1 MSVYS
6 TSKVRQFGW
15 MTDSPLPQLPLDLK
29 KHPKPTGD
37 IWEPSKTH
45 PATVPVPLPVVMVRV
60 DGPFTALDRKLW
72 LLMLHN
78 AWDELDSNKPYH
90 EISVAEILR
99 LFRKFGR
106 TDLGTRGKLKI
117 GKAEEDTEAATLWD
131 SVRRLVK
138 TTVEWEDEDYQGISA
153 LISEALLS
161 KRYRE
166 TGKIY
171 YAFGK
176 GLSKQILAP
185 RAFARLR
192 VHVVLALRSKYAVT
206 LYEIL
211 EAYVNRRES
220 SLTVS
225 IEDFRLWLKVPDD
238 SYEVWRDLRRFVVD
252 PAVGELNEHG
262 EEGGFFVRYEGLR
275 EGKAFTKIKFTLS
288 KTAARD
294 DRDAV
299 LQKKARRARSFTAP
313 AGMAGPDYEPSDA
326 VLAQLRT
333 IALEKG
339 VTRVVI
345 DESRLTLGVGSGFAI
360 APTAIPKLQS
370 LTKNRFRFTDGRI
383 LVDLPKQM
391 APAASLPL
399 LRALLVAL

>member
-1 MSVYS
+1 MHAPRKSGSVS
-6 TSKVRQFGW
+6 G
-15 MTDSPLPQLPLDLK
+15 MADSESAQLPLALRTN
-29 KHPKPTGD
+29 PKPTGD

-78 AWDELDSNKPYH
+78 AWDELDTEKPYH
-90 EISVAEILR
+90 EISVSELLR
-99 LFRKFGR
+99 LFRRFGR
-106 TDLGTRGKLKI
+106 TDLGTRGKIKL
-117 GKAEEDTEAATLWD
+117 GKNEEDTEAAALWD

-138 TTVEWEDEDYQGISA
+138 TTVEWEDADYQGISA
-153 LISEALLS
+153 LVSEALLN

-192 VHVVLALRSKYAVT
+192 CHVVLALRSKYAVT

-225 IEDFRLWLKVPDD
+225 IEEFQSWLKVPENAYPD
-238 SYEVWRDLRRFVVD
+238 WRELKKRVIT
-252 PAVGELNEHG
+252 PAVNEINEHG
-262 EEGGFFVRYEGLR
+262 EEGGFFVSYEGIR
-275 EGKAFTKIKFTLS
+275 EGKSFTKIRFMLAKS
-288 KTAARD
+288 AARD
-294 DRDAV
+294 DRDNK
-299 LQKKARRARSFTAP
+299 LQGKARRGRAYANPGEQLTHGAT
-313 AGMAGPDYEPSDA
+313 YEPTDA
-326 VLAQLRT
+326 VLAQL
-333 IALEKG
+333 L
-339 VTRVVI
+339 
-345 DESRLTLGVGSGFAI
+345 AI
-360 APTAIPKLQS
+360 APGWDRQA
-370 LTKNRFRFTDGRI
+370 
-383 LVDLPKQM
+383 
-391 APAASLPL
+391 
-399 LRALLVAL
+399 LVAQYREWSRGRTAPDNPHGAFIGWAKKFTKKMAAA

>member
-1 MSVYS
+1 
-6 TSKVRQFGW
+6 
-15 MTDSPLPQLPLDLK
+15 MTDSQAQLPFAPTNG
-29 KHPKPTGD
+29 PKPTGD
-37 IWEPSKTH
+37 IWEPSRTH

-78 AWDELDSNKPYH
+78 AWDDLDSDKPYH
-90 EISVAEILR
+90 EISIAELLR
-99 LFRKFGR
+99 LFRRFGR
-106 TDLGTRGKLKI
+106 TDLGTSGKIKL
-117 GKAEEDTEAATLWD
+117 GKTEEDTEAAALWD

-153 LISEALLS
+153 LVSEALLS

-211 EAYVNRRES
+211 EAYVNRRDS

-225 IEDFRLWLKVPDD
+225 VEDFRSWLKVPDD
-238 SYEVWRDLRRFVVD
+238 SYAIWRDLRRFVFD
-252 PAVGELNEHG
+252 PAVNEINEHG
-262 EEGGFFVRYEGLR
+262 EDGGFFVGYEGIR

-288 KTAARD
+288 KSMARD
-294 DRDAV
+294 DRDAA
-299 LQKKARRARSFTAP
+299 LQGKARRAISFAAP
-313 AGMAGPDYEPSDA
+313 ASASGAHYEPTDA
-326 VLAQLRT
+326 VLAQLRKAAPGWDRQ
-333 IALEKG
+333 ALLAQYREWCKG
-339 VTRVVI
+339 K
-345 DESRLTLGVGSGFAI
+345 ESPANPHGAFLAWV
-360 APTAIPKLQS
+360 K
-370 LTKNRFRFTDGRI
+370 RFTKG
-383 LVDLPKQM
+383 K
-391 APAASLPL
+391 AA
-399 LRALLVAL
+399 A

>member
-1 MSVYS
+1 MN
-6 TSKVRQFGW
+6 
-15 MTDSPLPQLPLDLK
+15 DSHSAQLPLALK
-29 KHPKPTGD
+29 NPPKPTGD

-78 AWDELDSNKPYH
+78 AWDELDSDKPYH
-90 EISVAEILR
+90 EISISELLR

-106 TDLGTRGKLKI
+106 TDLGTRGTVRI
-117 GKAEEDTEAATLWD
+117 GKSEEDTEAAALWD

-153 LISEALLS
+153 LIGEALLS

-206 LYEIL
+206 LYEVL

-220 SLTVS
+220 SFTVAVD
-225 IEDFRLWLKVPDD
+225 DFRMWLKVPDD
-238 SYEVWRDLRRFVVD
+238 AYGIWRDLRRFVID
-252 PAVGELNEHG
+252 PAVNEINAHG
-262 EEGGFFVRYEGLR
+262 EDGGFFVGYEGIR

-299 LQKKARRARSFTAP
+299 LQGKARRASSFTASADTTGAP
-313 AGMAGPDYEPSDA
+313 YEPSDA
-326 VLAQLRT
+326 VLNQLRT
-333 IALEKG
+333 IAPG
-339 VTRVVI
+339 WDR
-345 DESRLTLGVGSGFAI
+345 
-360 APTAIPKLQS
+360 Q
-370 LTKNRFRFTDGRI
+370 
-383 LVDLPKQM
+383 
-391 APAASLPL
+391 
-399 LRALLVAL
+399 ALLANYREWSRGKVAPKNAHGAFIGWAKKFTKGKAAA

>member
-1 MSVYS
+1 
-6 TSKVRQFGW
+6 
-15 MTDSPLPQLPLDLK
+15 MTDSLLSQIPLDLK
-29 KHPKPTGD
+29 NAPKPTGD
-37 IWEPSKTH
+37 IWEPSTTR

-72 LLMLHN
+72 LLLLHN
-78 AWDELDSNKPYH
+78 AWDELDSDKPYH

-99 LFRKFGR
+99 LFRRFGR
-106 TDLGTRGKLKI
+106 TDLGTRGKIKL
-117 GKAEEDTEAATLWD
+117 GKNEEDTEAAALWD

-153 LISEALLS
+153 LIGEALLS

-220 SLTVS
+220 SLIVS
-225 IEDFRLWLKVPDD
+225 IEDFRSWLKVPDE

-252 PAVGELNEHG
+252 PAIGEINEHG
-262 EEGGFFVRYEGLR
+262 VEGGFFVAYEGLR

-288 KTAARD
+288 KSAARD

-313 AGMAGPDYEPSDA
+313 IAAAAASAYEPSDA
-326 VLAQLRT
+326 VLAQLLT
-333 IALEKG
+333 IAPGWDRQALLAQYREW
-339 VTRVVI
+339 
-345 DESRLTLGVGSGFAI
+345 SRGKPPADKPHGAFIGWV
-360 APTAIPKLQS
+360 K
-370 LTKNRFRFTDGRI
+370 RFT
-383 LVDLPKQM
+383 
-391 APAASLPL
+391 
-399 LRALLVAL
+399 

>member
-1 MSVYS
+1 
-6 TSKVRQFGW
+6 
-15 MTDSPLPQLPLDLK
+15 MTDSVFTQLPLPLK
-29 KHPKPTGD
+29 NAPKPTGD

-78 AWDELDSNKPYH
+78 AWDELDSEKPYH

-117 GKAEEDTEAATLWD
+117 GKSEEDTESAALWE

-153 LISEALLS
+153 LVSEALLS

-220 SLTVS
+220 SFTVS
-225 IEDFRLWLKVPDD
+225 IEDFRLWLKVPEDAYAD
-238 SYEVWRDLRRFVVD
+238 WKDLKRNVVM
-252 PAVGELNEHG
+252 PAVGEINEHG
-262 EEGGFFVRYEGLR
+262 EDGGFFVNYEGLR
-275 EGKAFTKIKFTLS
+275 EGKAFAKIKFTLS
-288 KTAARD
+288 KSPARD
-294 DRDAV
+294 SRDAV

-313 AGMAGPDYEPSDA
+313 AGTAGADYEPSDA
-326 VLAQLRT
+326 VLIQLRT
-333 IALEKG
+333 IAPGWDRQALLAQYREW
-339 VTRVVI
+339 
-345 DESRLTLGVGSGFAI
+345 SRGKVPADKPHGAFIGWV
-360 APTAIPKLQS
+360 K
-370 LTKNRFRFTDGRI
+370 RFTKG
-383 LVDLPKQM
+383 K
-391 APAASLPL
+391 AA
-399 LRALLVAL
+399 A

>member
-1 MSVYS
+1 
-6 TSKVRQFGW
+6 
-15 MTDSPLPQLPLDLK
+15 MTDSLFSQIPLDLK
-29 KHPKPTGD
+29 NAPKPTGD
-37 IWEPSKTH
+37 IWEPSTTR

-72 LLMLHN
+72 LLLLHN
-78 AWDELDSNKPYH
+78 AWDELESDKPYH

-106 TDLGTRGKLKI
+106 TDLGTRGKLKL
-117 GKAEEDTEAATLWD
+117 GKTEEDSEAAALWD

-220 SLTVS
+220 SLTVA
-225 IEDFRLWLKVPDD
+225 IDVLQEWLKVPENAYPD
-238 SYEVWRDLRRFVVD
+238 WRELKKRVLG
-252 PAVGELNEHG
+252 PAVDEINEHG

-333 IALEKG
+333 IAPGWDRQALLAQYREWCRGKVPADKPHG
-339 VTRVVI
+339 AFIGWV
-345 DESRLTLGVGSGFAI
+345 
-360 APTAIPKLQS
+360 K
-370 LTKNRFRFTDGRI
+370 RFTKG
-383 LVDLPKQM
+383 K
-391 APAASLPL
+391 AA
-399 LRALLVAL
+399 A